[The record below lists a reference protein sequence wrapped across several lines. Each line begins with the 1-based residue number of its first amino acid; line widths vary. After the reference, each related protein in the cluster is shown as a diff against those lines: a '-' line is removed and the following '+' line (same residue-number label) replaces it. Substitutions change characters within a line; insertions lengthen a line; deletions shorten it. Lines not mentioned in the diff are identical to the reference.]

1 MISEMYKFTSF
12 TTSNCYVLRPFNDDI
27 CLFVDLPPDISEP
40 LSYVKENNLT
50 IGGALVTHGHFD
62 HSLGMQQFGKN
73 IYMNLEDEYLARN
86 PQEQIAMFTDNAFEA
101 EEFNGDILDI
111 DKIPYDFIK
120 THHNPGHTSGSTSF
134 EFPQLGVI
142 FTGDFVFKESVG
154 RTDLK
159 SGSQNE
165 MIHSIKNVFSK
176 FNPDYEILPGH
187 GASEKVSI
195 ISKDNIF
202 IKEYLNDW
210 TS

>member
-27 CLFVDLPPDISEP
+27 CLFVDLPPDLSEP

-62 HSLGMQQFGKN
+62 HALGMQQVGTN
-73 IYMNLEDEYLARN
+73 IYMNLQDEYLARN
-86 PQEQIAMFTDNAFEA
+86 PQEQIAMFTDNAYEA

-134 EFPQLGVI
+134 EFPKLGII
-142 FTGDFVFKESVG
+142 FTGDFVFKESIG

-159 SGSQNE
+159 SGSQDE
-165 MIHSIKNVFSK
+165 MIHSIKNVFSM

-202 IKEYLNDW
+202 IKEYLND
-210 TS
+210 